1 MHVQR
6 QVPTT
11 RVHWQA
17 SACSEMKSMRY
28 DEAGKRLIIILAN
41 RVLLL
46 DSEIVI
52 GESQTNEIVHKDSI
66 LCQLR
71 ISEGLLIPSLAEC
84 RSTSC
89 TIQIG

>member
-1 MHVQR
+1 MFKGK
-6 QVPTT
+6 VPTT

-28 DEAGKRLIIILAN
+28 DEAGKRLIIIILAN
-41 RVLLL
+41 RVLILL
-46 DSEIVI
+46 EIVI

>member
-1 MHVQR
+1 
-6 QVPTT
+6 
-11 RVHWQA
+11 
-17 SACSEMKSMRY
+17 MRY
-28 DEAGKRLIIILAN
+28 DEAVKRLIIILAN

-46 DSEIVI
+46 EIVI

-84 RSTSC
+84 RSTLC
-89 TIQIG
+89 TSI